1 MPSLSVISNS
11 TSFLPAESSSSV
23 NVNVP
28 LTPTAC
34 SSATFPLIFNVTV
47 DCFSTTPSSVS
58 FPSYTVLY
66 DLLVIVSPADES
78 SYTYSPVCPALG
90 TAHTASDGLLLLSTL
105 PCLCEYAIA

>member
-11 TSFLPAESSSSV
+11 TSFLPAESEASV
-23 NVNVP
+23 NANVP
-28 LTPTAC
+28 FTATDF
-34 SSATFPLIFNVTV
+34 SSTTVPLIFNVTV
-47 DCFSTTPSSVS
+47 EGFSTTPSNVN

-90 TAHTASDGLLLLSTL
+90 TAHTESDGLL
-105 PCLCEYAIA
+105 

>member
-11 TSFLPAESSSSV
+11 TSFLPAKSSSSE
-23 NVNVP
+23 NVNV
-28 LTPTAC
+28 C

-66 DLLVIVSPADES
+66 DLLVIVSPTEES
-78 SYTYSPVCPALG
+78 SYAYSPVCPALG
-90 TAHTASDGLLLLSTL
+90 TAHTESDGLL
-105 PCLCEYAIA
+105 